1 MIYDLVDPFN
11 RLEEAVTQKRVVGL
25 VILELIPE
33 ILSSFEFELFIVLL
47 IDRYWSGYPILKLH
61 FLSINL
67 KHSQ

>member
-47 IDRYWSGYPILKLH
+47 IDRNWSGYPILKLH